1 MPLKRNDELFNLKR
15 EFEECPFAY
24 DELGD
29 DYTLSGW
36 VGNLNLDLVLSYG
49 LVIGASDVHLVPDH
63 EVAYS
68 VLGDIVKCKEF
79 PIVDGEIMEI
89 LVTDILTHENRG
101 YYARDFEFDGSYT
114 IVRGPYQ
121 GRRFRVN
128 MGRTF
133 GYTQMT
139 FRAINDKIFSL
150 KEADVSEE
158 VRGYFDNSAGVI
170 LVCGATGSGKSSTL
184 ASIIRD
190 IQIDEA
196 KKIITIEKPI
206 EYIYPDDGKGAVIQR
221 SVPDDCRTFGS
232 GLTSA
237 MRSAPNIIMIGE
249 VRDRD
254 EVDELL
260 RASETGHLAVSTI
273 HTVNNVVTLNRI
285 RNLYEGNEQLRV
297 LSTLGD
303 NLRCIINQVLVK
315 NKEYT
320 GRFPVREVLP
330 VTFEIRKLI
339 QEDRIDEIRKMQEDT
354 CSTMEHKLLALYKD
368 GVIDYDEAR
377 NHAPDQSYF
386 DYLLNK
392 KEA

>member
-49 LVIGASDVHLVPDH
+49 LVIGASDAHLVPDH

-68 VLGDIVKCKEF
+68 VLGDIVKCKDF

-158 VRGYFDNSAGVI
+158 LRGYFDNSAGVI

-184 ASIIRD
+184 AAIIRD
-190 IQIDEA
+190 IQIGEA

-221 SVPDDCRTFGS
+221 GVPDDCRTFGS

-285 RNLYEGNEQLRV
+285 RNLYKGNEQLRV

-315 NKEYT
+315 NKDGN
-320 GRFPVREVLP
+320 GRFPVREILP
-330 VTFEIRKLI
+330 VTYEIRKLI
-339 QEDRIDEIRKMQEDT
+339 QEDKINTIREIQEAAHE
-354 CSTMEHKLLALYKD
+354 TMEHKLIDLYRHDK
-368 GVIDYDEAR
+368 ISYEEAR

-386 DYLLNK
+386 DYLI
-392 KEA
+392 KES